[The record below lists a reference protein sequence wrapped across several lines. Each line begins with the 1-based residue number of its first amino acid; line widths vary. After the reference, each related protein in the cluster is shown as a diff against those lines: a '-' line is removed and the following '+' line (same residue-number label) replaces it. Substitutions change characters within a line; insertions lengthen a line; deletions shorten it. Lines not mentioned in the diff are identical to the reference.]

1 MYETKYL
8 VKIQRNRLVE
18 EMLKLSKADTLLLNF
33 SYNGKMQDYLLQL
46 PFHEAKMI
54 FLIRSRMFPTKAN
67 FPGRWST
74 SNLCPFC
81 CEVENDE
88 HLFRCCG
95 YMDLHSGSLQYR
107 KIATLQYEMDELRDI
122 AKILLKIH
130 DRLIL
135 MNEDNSINKGVVA
148 E

>member
-1 MYETKYL
+1 
-8 VKIQRNRLVE
+8 
-18 EMLKLSKADTLLLNF
+18 
-33 SYNGKMQDYLLQL
+33 
-46 PFHEAKMI
+46 
-54 FLIRSRMFPTKAN
+54 
-67 FPGRWST
+67 
-74 SNLCPFC
+74 
-81 CEVENDE
+81 
-88 HLFRCCG
+88 
-95 YMDLHSGSLQYR
+95 MDLHSGSLQYR